1 MPDRREDIRYEL
13 ALASRMLANEGV
25 LDAFGHV
32 SLRHPG
38 DPGRLSAVALALAAT
53 GRAGATCSNTPSTPS
68 RCGRRPSGCSRSA

>member
-1 MPDRREDIRYEL
+1 MPNSLDELRYEL

-38 DPGRLSAVALALAAT
+38 DRGARSAGHAAVANLILNLDET
-53 GRAGATCSNTPSTPS
+53 ITKE
-68 RCGRRPSGCSRSA
+68 